1 MRLFVPAFVYLFL
14 FHNFLVAQT
23 FTASPGEPI
32 RDEAPLVSTLGVS
45 GLPAAIQQQGFGVE
59 SVCLNIHYWE
69 IDHLIITLYAPD
81 GTMVKLTH
89 LNGRDDADELENTCF
104 GANGKY
110 FPLEHPPYNN
120 DYQPVIPLGAVNNG
134 QNPNGVWRLLVEEF
148 NGDAY
153 EGLLDSWSI
162 TFGTHPAVPQ
172 VTLTTSDLP
181 VVVINTFGGH
191 IRDEPKITAHM
202 GIVEH
207 TDGARN
213 DPNAAFNGYD
223 GPIGIEWHGSST
235 KTFWQQSFGIE
246 TRNAAGDD
254 LDAPLCGMPPGADWV
269 LHGPF
274 SDKSLLRNA
283 LTFSLADEAC
293 EDYVPKVRFC
303 ELILNGSYLGVYTL
317 MEKIK
322 RGADR
327 VDIARLRK
335 SEISG
340 DALTGGY
347 IVKVDR
353 ADAEGWYSRFRPA
366 GGGKV
371 YFNYVYPKAEDI
383 QPAQMAYIQAY
394 IDSFEQSLLLP
405 ELENPET
412 GWRRFADENSFIDHF
427 LFNEVCKNVDAYR
440 LSGHLYKQRD
450 SDGGKLFAGPLWD
463 FNLAWRNANYA
474 NNELPTGW
482 TFQGEK
488 YGVPF
493 WWERLLDDR
502 EYATHLQCRWFEM
515 RQTVLSQRHIFAVL
529 DSLSAVLAESRE
541 RHYALYPIM
550 GRGLWPNPKPI
561 AKTYAAEIANMKS
574 WISER
579 LHWMDAYL
587 PGACEERP
595 YRWQPAAWDVYPNPA
610 GDFLHVFFELAPEQN
625 AMLEL
630 ADLAGRIVARQQ
642 IRDFKATFD
651 LQSLQNGMYILIY
664 RTKEGKVIRREKVV
678 KM

>member
-1 MRLFVPAFVYLFL
+1 MHRIVLVLLCAFF
-14 FHNFLVAQT
+14 FQTSAFSQT
-23 FTASPGEPI
+23 FTTTPGEPI
-32 RDEAPLVSTLGVS
+32 RDEAPLVSTLAVS
-45 GLPAAIQQQGFGVE
+45 GLPASIDQQNFGVE

-69 IDHLIITLYAPD
+69 IEHLIITLYAPD

-89 LNGRDDADELENTCF
+89 LNGRDDADELNNTCF
-104 GANGKY
+104 GAEGKY
-110 FPLEHPPYNN
+110 FPLEHPPYNK

-134 QNPNGVWRLLVEEF
+134 QNPNGAWRLLVEEY
-148 NGDAY
+148 GGEEY
-153 EGLLDSWSI
+153 EGVLDSWSI
-162 TFGTHPAVPQ
+162 TFGSNPAVPH
-172 VTLTTSDLP
+172 VTLQSSDLP
-181 VVVINTFGGH
+181 VVVLNTFGQH
-191 IRDEPKITAHM
+191 IQDEPKIMAHM
-202 GIVEH
+202 GIVEQS
-207 TDGARN
+207 DGARN
-213 DPNAAFNGYD
+213 APNAPFNGYD
-223 GPIGIEWHGSST
+223 GAIGIEWHGSST

-246 TRNAAGDD
+246 TRDAAGDD
-254 LDAPLCGMPPGADWV
+254 QDVSLCGMPPGADWV

-283 LTFSLADEAC
+283 LTFSLADQAC
-293 EDYVPKVRFC
+293 DDYVPRARFC
-303 ELILNGSYLGVYTL
+303 EVMLNGSYLGVYTL

-335 SEISG
+335 SDLTG

-353 ADAEGWYSRFRPA
+353 SDAAGWYSRFRPA

-371 YFNYVYPKAEDI
+371 YFNYVYPKSEDI
-383 QPAQMAYIQAY
+383 QPAQKVYIQSY
-394 IDSFEQSLLLP
+394 IDSFEQALLLP
-405 ELENPET
+405 DFEDKEI
-412 GWRRFADENSFIDHF
+412 GWRHFADENTFIEHF
-427 LFNEVCKNVDAYR
+427 LFNEICKNVDAYR

-482 TFQGEK
+482 TFQGET

-493 WWERLLDDR
+493 WWERLLQDR
-502 EYATHLQCRWFEM
+502 GYAEHLQCRWFEL
-515 RQTVLSQRHIFAVL
+515 RQTVLSQRHIFSVI
-529 DSLSAVLAESRE
+529 DSLSEMLQESRT
-541 RHYALYPIM
+541 RHYDLYPIM

-561 AKTYAAEIANMKS
+561 AKTYEAEITNMKY

-587 PGACEERP
+587 PGACEARP
-595 YRWQPAAWDVYPNPA
+595 YRWLAAPWVVFPNPA
-610 GDFLHVFFELAPEQN
+610 SDYLNVFFELAPDQD
-625 AMLEL
+625 ATLEL
-630 ADLAGRIVARQQ
+630 SDLTGRVLEIQEVHN
-642 IRDFKATFD
+642 FEATFD
-651 LQSLQNGMYILIY
+651 LRNLQSGMYILIY
-664 RTKEGKVIRREKVV
+664 RNKDGKIMRREKTV